1 MSNILTKNFKSQNVY
16 LFILCL
22 TPISFVTGSLMANV
36 FTVFLFLI
44 CLAYGQKKIF
54 VDFFKKYKN
63 IIIVFLLISSLNI
76 IYSETFF
83 YSLTKLTSFF
93 RFFIFSLSIIV
104 ILDLSLKNIP
114 IYSKIYLGFI
124 IFLVLDSYIQ
134 LFVGYDIFGFPYN
147 YDYARLT
154 GPFKDEM
161 IIGNY
166 LLYFGFLS
174 IALINYFYKL
184 NNFYNFFLFFLISIT
199 VLISGERTPFIS
211 LIYFFSILFIFS
223 SKKKFIFL
231 TSCLIFFISFVVINY
246 SDRLS
251 EKYKITSM
259 LLKIADIE
267 SKTVRPKA
275 SENSTSQKFIKQ
287 DLNFSSELS
296 NLIKSN
302 QYTGHYSRAIEIFQ
316 SNYIFGTGFKSY
328 RKICGSY
335 ETLKQPNQYGT
346 DENRRLTCSI
356 HPHNYHLEILADTG
370 LTGYLAFLF
379 FIIYIFFIFFKK
391 SLYKNFPSC
400 ILFTLIITYIF
411 PFKPSG
417 SFFSTNSAFIFW
429 FIIGHF
435 FYFSKLIDYDSDPLK
450 KF

>member
-1 MSNILTKNFKSQNVY
+1 MLNFLTKNFKSQNLS

-22 TPISFVTGSLMANV
+22 TPISFVSGSLLANV
-36 FTVFLFLI
+36 FTVILSLI
-44 CLAYGQKKIF
+44 CLTYGQKKIF
-54 VDFFKKYKN
+54 IYFFKKYKKF
-63 IIIVFLLISSLNI
+63 IIIFLLVSILNI
-76 IYSETFF
+76 INSETFF

-93 RFFIFSLSIIV
+93 RFFLFSLSIII
-104 ILDLSLKNIP
+104 ILDLCAKNIL
-114 IYSKIYLGFI
+114 IYSKIFLGFI

-147 YDYARLT
+147 YDYERLT

-166 LLYFGFLS
+166 ILYFGFLS
-174 IALINYFYKL
+174 IALINYFYKI
-184 NNFYNFFLFFLISIT
+184 NIFFNFFLFLTIAIT
-199 VLISGERTPFIS
+199 ILISGERTPFIS

-223 SKKKFIFL
+223 SKKKFIFI
-231 TSCLIFFISFVVINY
+231 TSFLIFFISFGIINY
-246 SDRLS
+246 SDILY

-275 SENSTSQKFIKQ
+275 SENLINQKVVKQ
-287 DLNFSSELS
+287 DLNFSGELS
-296 NLIKSN
+296 NLLISN
-302 QYTGHYSRAIEIFQ
+302 QYIGHYSRAIEIFQ
-316 SNYIFGTGFKSY
+316 NNYIFGTGFKSY

-346 DENRRLTCSI
+346 DKNRRLTCSI
-356 HPHNYHLEILADTG
+356 HPHNYHLEILSDTG
-370 LTGYLAFLF
+370 LTGYLVFLAL
-379 FIIYIFFIFFKK
+379 IIYILYIFFKK
-391 SLYKNFPSC
+391 GLYKNFSIC

-429 FIIGHF
+429 FLIGHF
-435 FYFSKLIDYDSDPLK
+435 FYFSKLVDYDSNSLK